1 MTIKDI
7 LKQVQNKTR
16 SANKRQ
22 SYEHK
27 TLGKLINNAD
37 IARRFKDD
45 WDMGE
50 AYMDNAFWKLPEQY
64 NIEDLMEEMK

>member
-16 SANKRQ
+16 SVNKRQ

-27 TLGKLINNAD
+27 TLGKLINNSD

-45 WDMGE
+45 WDLAE
-50 AYMDNAFWKLPEQY
+50 AFMDNAFWKLPEQY
-64 NIEDLMEEMK
+64 NIEELMEEMK